1 MILVALHVVF
11 VVLYFYRVRF
21 RDLDPSRRSL
31 AARVV
36 GLLACVYLLYM
47 VAGHLPKHMGKL
59 AVMLVGLCCVH
70 SLILALL
77 SVEVRAKAPP
87 PLVESTF

>member
-1 MILVALHVVF
+1 
-11 VVLYFYRVRF
+11 
-21 RDLDPSRRSL
+21 
-31 AARVV
+31 
-36 GLLACVYLLYM
+36 M
-47 VAGHLPKHMGKL
+47 VAGHLPKTLGKL